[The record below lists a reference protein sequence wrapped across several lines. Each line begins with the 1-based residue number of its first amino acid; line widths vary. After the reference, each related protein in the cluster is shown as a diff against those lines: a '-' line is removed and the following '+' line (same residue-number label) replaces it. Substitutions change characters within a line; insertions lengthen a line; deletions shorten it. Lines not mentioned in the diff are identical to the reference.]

1 MVLGMRLEFEQE
13 QEVDGT
19 YTVGSPLSL
28 VFFKTGMVT
37 DTSRHSYGRT
47 EGIMLCGNSCLN
59 PATRKRHFF
68 QWKVLFLGPR
78 RPSTWGSPLTPRT

>member
-1 MVLGMRLEFEQE
+1 MRLEFE

-47 EGIMLCGNSCLN
+47 EGIMLNFLDEMSGIALHTEYYQFGGNFCFN
-59 PATRKRHFF
+59 PETG
-68 QWKVLFLGPR
+68 KVH
-78 RPSTWGSPLTPRT
+78 